1 MKTYNRAASLL
12 GVLLLSGA
20 LAACGNESD
29 SASQTPP
36 ADTAAT
42 NTDNANKDA
51 AGSESSAIEDPA
63 TAEPDKAADTD
74 KEEGADT
81 DKSTEASEASGE
93 DKGGAQ
99 AADDSEKKADNFA
112 AKQKQAD
119 ASKQGEKGAGADR
132 LKTDKI
138 QVVGGSAEE
147 ASAKLAEGYGYSLY
161 VPEGFEFDADSN
173 TLSSKDDPQL
183 YAVIQP
189 LEEGYAIAS
198 LRKQGEKEL
207 KTYGE
212 TSEIKG
218 GDLPELLN
226 ASQLALK
233 AEQGGTAY
241 AYMLWET
248 VDKGYILR
256 VHLPEQSASADQ
268 QALLNAAL
276 STIGD

>member
-29 SASQTPP
+29 SASQTQP

-42 NTDNANKDA
+42 DTDNANKDA
-51 AGSESSAIEDPA
+51 AGGESSAIEEPA
-63 TAEPDKAADTD
+63 TAEPDKAADAD
-74 KEEGADT
+74 KEEGSDAG
-81 DKSTEASEASGE
+81 KSAETSGE

-99 AADDSEKKADNFA
+99 AEGDSEKKADDFA

-119 ASKQGEKGAGADR
+119 ASKQGDKGAGADR
-132 LKTDKI
+132 SKSDKI

-173 TLSSKDDPQL
+173 TLSSKDDAQL

-212 TSEIKG
+212 TSEVKG

-226 ASQLALK
+226 FSQLALK
-233 AEQGGTAY
+233 AEQDGTTY
-241 AYMLWET
+241 EYMLWET

-256 VHLPEQSASADQ
+256 IHVPEQSASADPE
-268 QALLNAAL
+268 ALLYAAL